1 MPVQLLYSRDGWGGK
16 IKEGREG
23 EGERMKLG
31 EGVRER
37 DCFIPWSNLK
47 VEFLFFMWHFY
58 I

>member
-1 MPVQLLYSRDGWGGK
+1 VGGK